1 MAKVAAIIATEVSTT
16 LRKAEHVLRLAMDA
30 ALQGQGLTTP
40 QYEVLSALNAQPGL
54 SGAALA
60 KRCFVTPQ
68 TITGVIRNLEI
79 AGLVARAAD
88 PENRRVIRTRL
99 TAQGADVVARAKT
112 LVAAIEVRMLAD
124 LDRAEREALADLLT
138 QCADALKGAR

>member
-1 MAKVAAIIATEVSTT
+1 
-16 LRKAEHVLRLAMDA
+16 MDA
-30 ALQGQGLTTP
+30 ALQSLGLTTP

-60 KRCFVTPQ
+60 RRCFVTPQ
-68 TITGVIRNLEI
+68 TITGVIRNLET

-88 PENRRVIRTRL
+88 PENRRVMQTRL
-99 TAQGADVVARAKT
+99 TAQGADVVTRAQA
-112 LVAAIEVRMLAD
+112 LVAAIEERMLAD

-138 QCADALKGAR
+138 QCADALKDAR

>member
-1 MAKVAAIIATEVSTT
+1 MAAIIATEVSTT